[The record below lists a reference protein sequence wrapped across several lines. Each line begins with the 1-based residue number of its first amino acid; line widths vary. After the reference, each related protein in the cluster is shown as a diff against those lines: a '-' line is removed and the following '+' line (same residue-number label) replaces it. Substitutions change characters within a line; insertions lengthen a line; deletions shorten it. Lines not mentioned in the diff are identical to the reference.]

1 MVILRRERLRHGAR
15 LSSNESKS
23 RQDQITGED
32 SSTKNEI
39 LLSVEDLFVSFSV
52 QGGRVEAVK
61 GVSFNIK
68 KGKTLALVGE
78 SGSGKSVIAQSILR
92 ILPANGNIDS
102 GRVMFFDP
110 EDKNSPIEISTI
122 ENGDS
127 YLNQMRGGRIS
138 MVFQEPMTALSPLH
152 TIGNQ
157 VEEALRLHHGKTGAE
172 ARSETEEILRL
183 VGFPDPHRGYD
194 MYSFELS
201 GGLRQRAVIAMA
213 LICNP
218 ALVIADE
225 PTTALDVT
233 VQAQILGLMKQLQK
247 KFHMAI
253 LLITH
258 DLGVVANMADEVVV
272 AYHGRVMEAGSV
284 EDIFRNPQHAYLKA
298 LMSAVPH
305 FDMKP
310 GERLVSLRDMDGA
323 GTQAIRQVSD
333 RFKIDY
339 QGDKD
344 EAHLTVRN
352 LRKEFTIRKGSW
364 FGGGES
370 SKVVA
375 VDDVSFDIKHGEC
388 LGLVGESGS
397 GKTTVA
403 KLIMRALET
412 TSGEVNMK
420 MAGDPVNVLAMNEKE
435 LFAYRRKVQMIFQD
449 PFGSLNPRMTVQN
462 ILREP
467 YVIHEIGASKE
478 QTEEIIDLMNLVG
491 LDPRFLNRYPHS
503 FSGGQRQR
511 IGIAR
516 ALALHPELMICDE
529 PVSALDVSVQAQ
541 VLNLLNDLRSELG
554 LTSLFISHN
563 LAVVNYVADR
573 IAVMCH
579 GQLVELAHREELFN
593 NPSHPYT
600 KTLLASVPYPDL
612 DRLLD
617 FEHMEKTNADDSTS
631 WGGAFTASDAGAL
644 ATIDI
649 GNGHLV
655 LANQNSNIR
664 ELTT

>member
-1 MVILRRERLRHGAR
+1 MTDVGTDAKD
-15 LSSNESKS
+15 N
-23 RQDQITGED
+23 DV
-32 SSTKNEI
+32 
-39 LLSVEDLFVSFSV
+39 LLKVKDLKVSFSV
-52 QGGRVEAVK
+52 QGGRVVAVR
-61 GVSFNIK
+61 GISFSIK

-78 SGSGKSVIAQSILR
+78 SGSGKSVIAQTILR
-92 ILPANGNIDS
+92 ILPSNGNID
-102 GRVMFFDP
+102 GGKIKFFDP
-110 EDKNSPIEISTI
+110 EDDNSPIEITAMK
-122 ENGDS
+122 NRDP
-127 YLNQMRGGRIS
+127 YLSRMRGGRIS

-157 VEEALRLHHGKTGAE
+157 VEEALTLHHNKTGAE

-183 VGFPDPHRGYD
+183 VGFPDPVRGYD

-233 VQAQILGLMKQLQK
+233 VQAQILGLMKELQK

-272 AYHGRVMEAGSV
+272 AYHGKVMEAGSI
-284 EDIFRNPQHAYLKA
+284 EDIFRRPQHPYLKA

-310 GERLVSLRDMDGA
+310 GERLVSLRDMDGE
-323 GTQAIRQVSD
+323 GTKAIQQVSS
-333 RFKIDY
+333 RFKISVE
-339 QGDKD
+339 KD
-344 EAHLTVRN
+344 ASPIHLSVRN
-352 LRKEFTIRKGSW
+352 LRKEFSIRKGSW
-364 FGGGES
+364 FGSGEER
-370 SKVVA
+370 KVVA
-375 VDDVSFDIKHGEC
+375 VNDISFDIRRGEC

-397 GKTTVA
+397 GKTTVS
-403 KLIMRALET
+403 KLIMRALAT
-412 TSGEVNMK
+412 TSGDVSMNLGGK
-420 MAGDPVNVLAMNEKE
+420 DVDILAMSEKQ
-435 LFAYRRKVQMIFQD
+435 LFEFRRKVQMIFQD

-467 YVIHEIGASKE
+467 YIIHEIGDGKS
-478 QTEEIIDLMNLVG
+478 QTDEIIDLMNLVG
-491 LDPRFLNRYPHS
+491 LDPRSLNRYPHS

-573 IAVMCH
+573 IAVMCR
-579 GQLVELAHREELFN
+579 GQLVELADREELFN
-593 NPSHPYT
+593 NPVHPYT

-617 FEHMEKTNADDSTS
+617 FENMKQTSADDSS
-631 WGGAFTASDAGAL
+631 DWGGAFTGSQSGDL
-644 ATIDI
+644 VSIDI
-649 GNGHLV
+649 GNGHMV
-655 LANQNSNIR
+655 LANKNSDIG
-664 ELTT
+664 EITA